1 MINKLKV
8 ICGKF
13 LYNKYPNTYR
23 NIGDYVA
30 KTGMKSNA
38 KWGGDL
44 ELFAAGLLFRTDI
57 WIFSKDTGNTWN
69 VFSGKGA
76 SIDQVMNTPPANTTG
91 SIFIVHTG
99 NHYEPVLEISDKEIE
114 TKF

>member
-1 MINKLKV
+1 MLQV

-13 LYNKYPNTYR
+13 LHNKYPNTYR
-23 NIGDYVA
+23 NYVT

-57 WIFSKDTGNTWN
+57 WVFSKDTGNTWN

-76 SIDQVMNTPPANTTG
+76 SIDQVMNTPHANTTG
-91 SIFIVHTG
+91 SIYIVHTG
-99 NHYEPVLEISDKEIE
+99 NHYEPVLEISERR
-114 TKF
+114 